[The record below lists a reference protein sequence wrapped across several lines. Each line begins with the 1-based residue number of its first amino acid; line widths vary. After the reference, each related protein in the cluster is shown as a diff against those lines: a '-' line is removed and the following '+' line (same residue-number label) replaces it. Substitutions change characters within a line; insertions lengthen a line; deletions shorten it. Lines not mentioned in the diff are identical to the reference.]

1 MSFINQDNNRPNDIK
16 DSKSQLKSVITGLDF
31 GSSKHGIWE
40 TPGKYINV
48 LKYTLRDTFRYES
61 FWIKC

>member
-31 GSSKHGIWE
+31 GSSKHGI
-40 TPGKYINV
+40 
-48 LKYTLRDTFRYES
+48 
-61 FWIKC
+61 